1 MLIIFLLLFNIS
13 VLRSVLMSDLLLKGL
28 VVSLLLLGIVLL
40 LPEPLGQ
47 VEGDQMVVDLVEVLV
62 EEALDE
68 GVEMMTT

>member
-1 MLIIFLLLFNIS
+1 
-13 VLRSVLMSDLLLKGL
+13 MSDLLLKGL
-28 VVSLLLLGIVLL
+28 VVSHLLLGLVLL

>member
-1 MLIIFLLLFNIS
+1 MLIIFLLLFNLS

-28 VVSLLLLGIVLL
+28 VVSLLLLGLVLL